1 MQEQADTGNRAA
13 SPDALVYAE
22 GQSVRPADVRVAAM
36 NLLARREHSLS
47 ELQTKLSRRF
57 ALPDMVA
64 SVLQELQRD
73 NLQSDER
80 YAESLLRQRL
90 QRGYGPARIRQE
102 MRQRGLDEAAITA
115 AHAAV
120 EPDWFAAAEEAFFRK
135 FGGSA
140 VALPVGDSSARDEE
154 ALDPVACREAQQAAF
169 KEKARRLRFMQYR
182 GFASEHFRHL
192 LDE

>member
-1 MQEQADTGNRAA
+1 MREQADTGNRAA
-13 SPDALVYAE
+13 SPDARVNAE
-22 GQSVRPADVRVAAM
+22 GQSVRPADVRIAAM

-47 ELQTKLSRRF
+47 ELQTKLCRRF

-90 QRGYGPARIRQE
+90 QRGYGPARIRQD
-102 MRQRGLDEAAITA
+102 MRERGLDEAAITA

-120 EPDWFAAAEEAFFRK
+120 EPDWFAVAEEAFFRK

-140 VALPVGDSSARDEE
+140 DASPAGDSSARDEE
-154 ALDPVACREAQQAAF
+154 ALDPVARREAQQAAF
-169 KEKARRLRFMQYR
+169 KEKARRMRFMQYR

>member
-1 MQEQADTGNRAA
+1 MQEQADTGHRAA
-13 SPDALVYAE
+13 IPDARVNAE

-57 ALPDMVA
+57 ARPDMVA

-73 NLQSDER
+73 NLQSDAR
-80 YAESLLRQRL
+80 FAESLLRQRL
-90 QRGYGPARIRQE
+90 QRGYGPARIRQD
-102 MRQRGLDEAAITA
+102 MRERGLDEAAIAA

-120 EPDWFAAAEEAFFRK
+120 EPDWFAAAEAVFCRK
-135 FGGSA
+135 FGASPAGSS
-140 VALPVGDSSARDEE
+140 DSAPGTRDEMT
-154 ALDPVACREAQQAAF
+154 LDSATRREAHQAAL
-169 KEKARRLRFMQYR
+169 KEKSRRIRFMQYR

>member
-1 MQEQADTGNRAA
+1 MQEQADTGNQAA
-13 SPDALVYAE
+13 SPDAVVNAE
-22 GQSVRPADVRVAAM
+22 GRSVRPADVRVAAM

-64 SVLQELQRD
+64 SVLHALQRE

-90 QRGYGPARIRQE
+90 QRGYGPARVRQD
-102 MRQRGLDEAAITA
+102 MRERGLDDAAIAA

-120 EPDWFAAAEEAFFRK
+120 EPDWFAVAEEAFARK

-140 VALPVGDSSARDEE
+140 VVLPASHSSADDEAAVDP
-154 ALDPVACREAQQAAF
+154 ALRRAAQQAAF
-169 KEKARRLRFMQYR
+169 KEKARRMRFMQYR
-182 GFASEHFRHL
+182 GFATEHFRHL
-192 LDE
+192 LDG

>member
-13 SPDALVYAE
+13 SPDALVNAE
-22 GQSVRPADVRVAAM
+22 GQSVRPADVRIAAM

-90 QRGYGPARIRQE
+90 QRGYGPARIRQD
-102 MRQRGLDEAAITA
+102 MRERGLDEAAITA

-120 EPDWFAAAEEAFFRK
+120 EPDWFAVAEEAFVRK

-140 VALPVGDSSARDEE
+140 DASPAGDSSARDEE
-154 ALDPVACREAQQAAF
+154 ALDPVARREAQQAAF